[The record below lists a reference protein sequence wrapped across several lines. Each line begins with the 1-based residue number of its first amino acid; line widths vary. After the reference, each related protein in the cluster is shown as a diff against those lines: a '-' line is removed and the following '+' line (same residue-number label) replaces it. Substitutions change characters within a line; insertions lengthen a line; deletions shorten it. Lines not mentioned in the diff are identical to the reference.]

1 MSRIHPTAVVAAGA
15 RIADDVEIGPYCC
28 IGPEVEIDAGS
39 VLQAH
44 VVIDGRTH
52 VGAGAQIHPFA
63 SLGQPPQYAGF
74 KRRSSGLDIGRNNVI
89 REYVTMNGGTSAEGV
104 ATTVGNDGY
113 FMTGVH
119 VAHDCRV
126 GNGVVMANNA
136 TLGGHVT
143 LGDFVVVGG
152 LSAVH
157 QFCRVG
163 KHAMVG
169 GCTAVNKDVVPFAM
183 AAGNRAR
190 LRGLNIVGMRRRN
203 FSRADIQALRNAY
216 REIFLGA
223 GVFAEKLDVIAE
235 SYRDNAVV
243 MDLVAFI
250 TADATRPICTVTADT
265 DE

>member
-28 IGPEVEIDAGS
+28 IGPEVEIEAGS

-44 VVIDGRTH
+44 VVIDGRTR
-52 VGAGAQIHPFA
+52 VGGGAQIHPFA

-74 KRRSSGLDIGRNNVI
+74 KRRASGLEIGRNNVI

-104 ATTVGNDGY
+104 ATTVGDDGY

-119 VAHDCRV
+119 VAHDCRI

-157 QFCRVG
+157 QFCRIG
-163 KHAMVG
+163 KYAMVG

-190 LRGLNIVGMRRRN
+190 LRGLNVVGMRRRN

-216 REIFLGA
+216 REIFLGPGA
-223 GVFAEKLDVIAE
+223 FAEKLDAVSE

-243 MDLVAFI
+243 MDLVTFI